1 MPNEMTRKIQIGGR
15 IPVHRLILFLTKDT
29 VHKAFY
35 GRASA
40 KKVPQVINV
49 KTVALHCLTV
59 PEIVL
64 FRETSLS
71 DYLGGYRLMDRFFAI
86 RNRFCLEMSPQ

>member
-1 MPNEMTRKIQIGGR
+1 MPNEMKREIQIGGR
-15 IPVHRLILFLTKDT
+15 IPVRHLTLSSTKDT
-29 VHKAFY
+29 AHKAFY

-49 KTVALHCLTV
+49 RTVALHCLAV

-64 FRETSLS
+64 FREAFFS
-71 DYLGGYRLMDRFFAI
+71 DYLGGYRLMDRCFAI
-86 RNRFCLEMSPQ
+86 INRFAWRVLP